1 MIILLLN
8 YIVTNLIYIYLP
20 NFSYVIFIFAILIL
34 SFKCSILRK
43 HILLSM
49 VLYSLNS
56 NLFFM
61 LNNFLF
67 ENFKNEYNFH
77 SGITILVI
85 LFIFCICYLLIF
97 NKNYNRL
104 CLKNVALFFIMNC
117 IVILKI
123 DFFAYQ
129 AVAFIVLL
137 LINIGFFYILF
148 TPFEKQKIQNEKNEI
163 LTIVVCSVFVILICI
178 STSLYSNAFKVHTVL
193 WPSDRGVWAT
203 TSVPYDTN
211 DWTLK
216 SSYSYSELKTV
227 LSNKYIFSQSNDF
240 INLDLK
246 KYDVIL
252 LMTPT
257 RSFSKEES
265 QILSNYLVNGGHIIF
280 IVDHTDLYGH
290 SRAANSFLKNYNI
303 KINYDAVYSPASSFK
318 KNSINDML
326 FVSVRTM
333 TGCSVNMGFGSH
345 IRSYFYN
352 FISENPDYTRP
363 NFFADMKWTPDDSI
377 GVFPFWGVKRVGNG
391 FITVCTDSTI
401 FSNFALFQPKVLT
414 LLNGLFQESFIYC
427 TVSENFI
434 ILFLLC
440 IFLILVFAYD
450 KRYKQLNYIILF
462 IFLFIL
468 TKSYIV
474 YSRDIRG
481 FYNQNNVA
489 YIQAQDKMIYEP
501 SLSNDLEG
509 EFSISNVLS
518 NLPRFKIYPYY
529 VDLFDK
535 YIYNINPTIISNNS
549 SISEN
554 AEIIRFNVTSNIENI
569 SRVYIKQGLSDYFL
583 GSWWTTLDISPYRK
597 EMFQSFA
604 KWVKDGAPIAEYRYP
619 TISLKP
625 GIKSLKLINEKGA
638 EKILNYSEIKIY
650 TINNVEYVYLQNQI
664 WGLVVKDKGKT
675 YIIGGPSLNDKIDAD
690 FYSLTW
696 YAVVD

>member
-8 YIVTNLIYIYLP
+8 YIITNLIYFYL
-20 NFSYVIFIFAILIL
+20 FDFMYVIFILAILVL
-34 SFKCSILRK
+34 SFNFSIFRK

-56 NLFFM
+56 NLFFI

-67 ENFKNEYNFH
+67 ENFKNEYRFH
-77 SGITILVI
+77 SGISILVI
-85 LFIFCICYLLIF
+85 LYIYCICYLLIF
-97 NKNYNRL
+97 NKNYNKL
-104 CLKNVALFFIMNC
+104 CLKNIALFFIINC
-117 IVILKI
+117 IVFLKI

-129 AVAFIVLL
+129 AIAFIVLL
-137 LINIGFFYILF
+137 LINIGVFYILF
-148 TPFEKQKIQNEKNEI
+148 TPFEKPKIQNEKIEI
-163 LTIVVCSVFVILICI
+163 KTLVVCSASVILICLI
-178 STSLYSNAFKVHTVL
+178 TSLYSNAFKVHTVL

-216 SSYSYSELKTV
+216 SSYSYSELKTA
-227 LSNKYIFSQSNDF
+227 LSNKYVFSQSNNF

-246 KYDVIL
+246 KYDAII

-265 QILSNYLVNGGHIIF
+265 QILNNYLVNGGQIIF

-290 SRAANSFLKNYNI
+290 SRAANSFLNNYNI

-318 KNSINDML
+318 KNLINDML

-333 TGCSVNMGFGSH
+333 TGCSVNMGIGSH

-377 GVFPFWGVKRVGNG
+377 GVFPFWGVKKVGNG
-391 FITVCTDSTI
+391 YITICTDSTI

-427 TVSENFI
+427 VVSENII
-434 ILFLLC
+434 ILFLLS
-440 IFLILVFAYD
+440 IFLILVFSYN

-481 FYNQNNVA
+481 FYNNNVA

-501 SLSNDLEG
+501 SLSNNLEWRY
-509 EFSISNVLS
+509 SISNALS

-529 VDLFDK
+529 VDFFDK
-535 YIYNINPTIISNNS
+535 FIYNINPNIIINNNS
-549 SISEN
+549 LIFKHS
-554 AEIIRFNVTSNIENI
+554 EIIRSNITHDVKNI
-569 SRVYIKQGLSDYFL
+569 SSINIKQGISDYFL

-604 KWVKDGAPIAEYRYP
+604 KWVKDGNPIVKYRYP

-625 GIKSLKLINEKGA
+625 GTKSLKLINEKGA
-638 EKILNYSEIKIY
+638 EKILNYSEIKTYI
-650 TINNVEYVYLQNQI
+650 INNVEYVYLENQI
-664 WGLVVKDKGKT
+664 WGLIVKNKGKT
-675 YIIGGPSLNDKIDAD
+675 YMIGGPSLNDKIDVD